1 MKSFFFPT
9 VVVVSKG
16 AGRERERGVPNS
28 WLPAALCVHEAP
40 LFSLLYYS
48 PLLLVFG
55 GCICHLGR
63 SGHHLPPWSCGTSAL
78 VFKKPHP
85 TPSLIL
91 YVSASVRP
99 SRVARSCSHLNPSS
113 QKKRDQSDATVFE
126 VQRKSCSVHSPGK
139 RPRIPRFFRG
149 FSLLISNTFSILQP
163 SVCLDATTNTVSA
176 TSPTSACKF
185 FKISFCN

>member
-1 MKSFFFPT
+1 ML
-9 VVVVSKG
+9 G
-16 AGRERERGVPNS
+16 ERERERGVPNS

-185 FKISFCN
+185 FLFLFL